1 MTLIKFKNSNPNS
14 ISNLPSFIGDFFN
27 DFMNTDLVSRD
38 VFKSMPA
45 VNISETNDAYMLELA
60 SPGMRKEDF
69 RIEVENGVMTISSG
83 KKTENNTEDSRFT
96 RREFSYSTFS
106 RTFTLPEH
114 VDTEGIA
121 ARYEQGILMISIPKK
136 DEAKK
141 KPVREITVS

>member
-1 MTLIKFKNSNPNS
+1 MTLIKFKNSNPNQ

-27 DFMNTDLVSRD
+27 DFMNTELATRD

-45 VNISETNDAYMLELA
+45 VNISETNDAYLLELA

-69 RIEVENGVMTISSG
+69 RIEVENGVMTISSER
-83 KKTENNTEDSRFT
+83 KMEDKTEDSRFT

-114 VDTEGIA
+114 VAMDGISA
-121 ARYEQGILMISIPKK
+121 QYEQGILMITIPKK